1 MLTKLS
7 SLPPW
12 PAYRVQHAATVSR
25 DAAESGLERQTNV
38 IRTMTRGSKV
48 GCVENKISLWPGGD
62 LTKLELKKGVSC
74 DGLRA
79 IIFS

>member
-12 PAYRVQHAATVSR
+12 PAYRTQHALAISR
-25 DAAESGLERQTNV
+25 DVAESNLERQNNLIKTV
-38 IRTMTRGSKV
+38 IKGSKV
-48 GCVENKISLWPGGD
+48 GYVEEKNSLWPGGD

-74 DGLRA
+74 DGGYYFLLN
-79 IIFS
+79 